1 MEDEGWRMA
10 TNLFSVHLPL
20 SSIFVRD
27 MTKSFSI
34 ILALLIPLLT
44 GCGENTAVSHG
55 HNTALDSAN
64 LIEMTEQMTGS
75 IMADPKVQSELNQRG
90 KLKIVIQPVENR

>member
-1 MEDEGWRMA
+1 MDDGGWTMA
-10 TNLFSVHLPL
+10 TNLFSIHHPL
-20 SSIFVRD
+20 SSIFVRA

-34 ILALLIPLLT
+34 ILAILIPLLA

-75 IMADPKVQSELNQRG
+75 ILADPKVQSELNQKG
-90 KLKIVIQPVENR
+90 KLKIVIQPV